1 MSNISQKK
9 ETVNSMSQAPNIG
22 RLLCRS
28 KFELQQQQ
36 QQQQQQQLQQVQNHE
51 ARNCGIVGKIASV
64 ACILYKHPFYLF
76 RQVNKIFFTEKFL

>member
-9 ETVNSMSQAPNIG
+9 ETVNSMSQAPNLG

-28 KFELQQQQ
+28 KFELQLQQQ
-36 QQQQQQQLQQVQNHE
+36 QQQEQQQVQNHE
-51 ARNCGIVGKIASV
+51 ARNCGIVGKIASA

>member
-28 KFELQQQQ
+28 KFKLQQQQ
-36 QQQQQQQLQQVQNHE
+36 QQQQQQVQNHE

>member
-1 MSNISQKK
+1 MSNTSQK
-9 ETVNSMSQAPNIG
+9 ETVNSMSQAPNLG

-28 KFELQQQQ
+28 KFELQLQQQ
-36 QQQQQQQLQQVQNHE
+36 QQQQQQQVQNHE
-51 ARNCGIVGKIASV
+51 ARNCGIVGKIASA

>member
-36 QQQQQQQLQQVQNHE
+36 QQQQQQVQNHE